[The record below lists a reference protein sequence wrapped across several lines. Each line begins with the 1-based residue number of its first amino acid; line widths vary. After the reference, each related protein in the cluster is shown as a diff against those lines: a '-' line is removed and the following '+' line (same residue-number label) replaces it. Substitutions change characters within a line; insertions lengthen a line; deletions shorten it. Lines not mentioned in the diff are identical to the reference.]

1 MKKAYT
7 VPEIM
12 FDSFELSDGIAAGC
26 AFISSRQDPYVC
38 PVLDEEFGYTIF
50 SDYTVCHS
58 TPPGGNDSICYH
70 VPTADYSVY
79 TS

>member
-1 MKKAYT
+1 MKKTYIKPQ
-7 VPEIM
+7 VV
-12 FDSFELSDGIAAGC
+12 FDCFELTDSIAAGC
-26 AFISSRQDPYVC
+26 AFLSSNMAPYAC
-38 PVLDEEFGYTIF
+38 PVLDEEFGYTLF
-50 SDYTVCHS
+50 TDMGTCDS